1 MTPEAFGV
9 RPVVHF
15 GSSWS
20 PPWPPKAHQ
29 KDAKISPKSAFQPE
43 GPHGVSQR
51 AQKSKMNPKNVQHVE
66 LLGPCGVPL
75 GAFGHP
81 YFAFG
86 VLQGILWDLW
96 ESFWIPWGTC
106 WKHFGILWHP
116 FGSFLGTL
124 GVYRVCPK
132 GGGAPL
138 GRPDCGSLV
147 ILWGFLGTLWEPFV
161 GTLGD
166 TQTDRHIDIQT
177 GPDQR
182 LDQTRDQTRPEARPE
197 AIQET

>member
-1 MTPEAFGV
+1 MTLEAFGV

-51 AQKSKMNPKNVQHVE
+51 AQKSKMNPKNVQNIE
-66 LLGPCGVPL
+66 LLGPCGIPL

-86 VLQGILWDLW
+86 VLWGILWDLW

-116 FGSFLGTL
+116 FGNFLGTL
-124 GVYRVCPK
+124 GVYRVSPK
-132 GGGAPL
+132 EGGAPL
-138 GRPDCGSLV
+138 GRHDWGSLV
-147 ILWGFLGTLWEPFV
+147 ILWGLLGTL
-161 GTLGD
+161 
-166 TQTDRHIDIQT
+166 
-177 GPDQR
+177 
-182 LDQTRDQTRPEARPE
+182 
-197 AIQET
+197 

>member
-1 MTPEAFGV
+1 M
-9 RPVVHF
+9 
-15 GSSWS
+15 S
-20 PPWPPKAHQ
+20 
-29 KDAKISPKSAFQPE
+29 KILSFW
-43 GPHGVSQR
+43 VL
-51 AQKSKMNPKNVQHVE
+51 VE
-66 LLGPCGVPL
+66 SLWEL

-86 VLQGILWDLW
+86 VLWGILWDLW

-116 FGSFLGTL
+116 FGNFLGIL

-161 GTLGD
+161 GILGH
-166 TQTDRHIDIQT
+166 RHTDIQT
-177 GPDQR
+177 GPDQTR
-182 LDQTRDQTRPEARPE
+182 PDKRPDQTRGQTRGYTRDLTDRQIRDQSRAEKPLQSRAVPKCFPFRC
-197 AIQET
+197 